1 MRYVWSEVRV
11 CRSTLLLFPSLVQ
24 CSSTFHN
31 PIRRKYVAH
40 HPAGP
45 PFRQERRSGDDGRVC
60 SHAGADRRGLHP
72 GHRSVGYG
80 RLEHVLRH
88 HAAAA
93 RLSEA
98 TTGEA
103 CDGAMMSSH
112 ASPLDALQLF
122 GFMTFAHSW
131 MGVAFGA
138 VFTALM
144 AVAAAYDLRERRI
157 PNAVV
162 LATAATGAVF
172 TILTLGIRALVF
184 RFLGGAA
191 TGLVIW
197 LPFWWAGLMGA
208 GDVKIFAAA

>member
-1 MRYVWSEVRV
+1 
-11 CRSTLLLFPSLVQ
+11 
-24 CSSTFHN
+24 
-31 PIRRKYVAH
+31 
-40 HPAGP
+40 
-45 PFRQERRSGDDGRVC
+45 
-60 SHAGADRRGLHP
+60 
-72 GHRSVGYG
+72 
-80 RLEHVLRH
+80 
-88 HAAAA
+88 
-93 RLSEA
+93 
-98 TTGEA
+98 
-103 CDGAMMSSH
+103 MMSSH
-112 ASPLDALQLF
+112 ASPLGALQLF

-162 LATAATGAVF
+162 LATAAMGAVF

-208 GDVKIFAAA
+208 GDVKIFAAAAAWLGPAAALGAAVLTALAGGVLGLAWILVVHRLRTAAASPGADAARTKRSRMTVPYGVAMAVGLTMAAWVPRLVH